1 MDEHMDEYSVAK
13 MCKVLE
19 VSRSGFYDWKQRP
32 LTDEW
37 QKRQE
42 ARDALKQDISVLYHQ
57 NYGVYGSPRIHK
69 DLLEIGHQVS
79 ESHVAALM
87 REMGLSAEF
96 HKMFVTTTD
105 SDHDKFIYPNLL
117 NRQFDVKEINKVW
130 VTDITYIRTSDGWL
144 YLASV
149 MDLYSRR
156 IVGYTIGVSMEVEL
170 VLTALKKALIL
181 RQPPDGFLHHSDRGS
196 QYCSNEYIQLLEER
210 NVQISMS
217 RKGDPYDNACIESFH
232 ATIKKELIY
241 RWGQITRKQAIKEIR
256 KYIDGFYNPTRRH
269 SRLDYLSPIQ
279 FEEQGAKQKQA
290 LVS

>member
-1 MDEHMDEYSVAK
+1 MDEYSVAK

-19 VSRSGFYDWKQRP
+19 VSRSGFYEWKQRP
-32 LTDEW
+32 LTNEW
-37 QKRQE
+37 QKRLE

-57 NYGVYGSPRIHK
+57 NYGIYGSPRIHK

-96 HKMFVTTTD
+96 PKMFVTTTD

-117 NRQFDVKEINKVW
+117 KRQFDVKEINKVW
-130 VTDITYIRTSDGWL
+130 VTDITYIRTSEGWL

-156 IVGYTIGVSMEVEL
+156 IVGYTIGMSMEVEL

-196 QYCSNEYIQLLEER
+196 QYCANEYIEILEER

-256 KYIDGFYNPTRRH
+256 KYIDGFYNPNRRH

-290 LVS
+290 LIS

>member
-1 MDEHMDEYSVAK
+1 MAK

-19 VSRSGFYDWKQRP
+19 VSRSGFYEWKQRP
-32 LTDEW
+32 LTNEW
-37 QKRQE
+37 QKRLE

-57 NYGVYGSPRIHK
+57 NYGIYGSPRIHK

-96 HKMFVTTTD
+96 PKMFVTTTD

-117 NRQFDVKEINKVW
+117 KRQFDVKEINKVW
-130 VTDITYIRTSDGWL
+130 VTDITYIRTSEGWL

-156 IVGYTIGVSMEVEL
+156 IVGYTIGMSMEVEL

-196 QYCSNEYIQLLEER
+196 QYCANEYIEILEER

-256 KYIDGFYNPTRRH
+256 KYIDGFYNPNRRH

-290 LVS
+290 LIS